1 MGLYSGHAPAKLAF
15 VGRDCFLCTVRSD
28 AVWGCIRDTL
38 PLTSP
43 CSGTKRKTAVPLF
56 FASTGGLRLSLLQP
70 HTASVASTHC
80 LYSPSLR
87 RLSVSTGGIG
97 LPLLQIYSSFIQQ
110 KLLYAKVKNP
120 FFIMLWEDIVFYND
134 YFPKEVSGLL

>member
-1 MGLYSGHAPAKLAF
+1 MQYGAAFGTRSRYARLRSEGLYF
-15 VGRDCFLCTVRSD
+15 VTVRSD

-70 HTASVASTHC
+70 HTAIASTHC

-87 RLSVSTGGIG
+87 RLFSIGG
-97 LPLLQIYSSFIQQ
+97 
-110 KLLYAKVKNP
+110 
-120 FFIMLWEDIVFYND
+120 
-134 YFPKEVSGLL
+134 